1 MRIQVNLHEDVVA
14 KLDEMAKKIG
24 LSRSG
29 LCAVYI
35 MQGLRQDILIE
46 LPKTE
51 KKEP

>member
-14 KLDEMAKKIG
+14 RIDELAKKMG

-35 MQGLRQDILIE
+35 MQGLRQDLLID

>member
-1 MRIQVNLHEDVVA
+1 MRIQVNLHEDVVTR
-14 KLDEMAKKIG
+14 LDELAKKMG
-24 LSRSG
+24 VSRSG

-35 MQGLRQDILIE
+35 MQCLRQDLLID